1 MPDRDHLPR
10 LTQVWQRHPLY
21 FITTCCAQRR
31 KILTTPTASPILTN
45 AWKAAPSLHG
55 WFVGRY
61 VIMPDHVH
69 FFARPGPN
77 AKRLTAFLRNW
88 KRWTSNQLVKFA
100 GVEPPIW
107 QPEFFDHLMRS
118 ADSYAEKWNYV
129 RLNPVRAGLV
139 TAPEMWPYCGELE
152 PLPF

>member
-45 AWKAAPSLHG
+45 AWKGAQPAASSC
-55 WFVGRY
+55 RA
-61 VIMPDHVH
+61 

-77 AKRLTAFLRNW
+77 AKRLTAFLRDW

-100 GVEPPIW
+100 GVEPPVW

-129 RLNPVRAGLV
+129 RLNPVRG
-139 TAPEMWPYCGELE
+139 
-152 PLPF
+152 